1 MNISEEMSDMGK
13 LSHENLYSLE
23 EYARIRPEFR
33 AQVMAHKKD
42 RRVAIGEH
50 AALYFEDALTM
61 QYQVQEMLRIERIF
75 EARGIQD
82 ELDVYNP
89 LIPDGQN
96 WKATFM
102 MEYVD
107 VEQRRR
113 ELARL
118 IGVDQALWVQVEGF
132 DKVHPVANEDLDRTT
147 EDKTASV
154 HFVRFELTPEM
165 AVAAKGGA
173 AIRAGI
179 SHPAYNAETV
189 LDENVRNSLV
199 GDLH

>member
-1 MNISEEMSDMGK
+1 MGK

-102 MEYVD
+102 MEYAD

-118 IGVDQALWVQVEGF
+118 IGVDEALWVQVEGF
-132 DKVHPVANEDLDRTT
+132 DKVHPVANEDLERTT

-165 AVAAKGGA
+165 AAAAKGGA

-179 SHPAYNAETV
+179 SHPAYSAETV

-199 GDLH
+199 GDLQ